1 MRNRLS
7 AGFLGLAAVVIFAL
21 SAAPLGALTI
31 NPASS
36 GLHDAQG
43 CSTANCILSGI
54 YSLSGA
60 PSVTGSFDIVG
71 TTLSFSIDLVAA
83 TMTGNDG
90 AVTAVDFANVNYSG
104 SFTVVDEGSNMFSF
118 LDQQATVAGTLTP
131 VGAGSPVAFDIFPVN
146 VTGNCSGTPGSSLA
160 CGLQFGA
167 GQGFE
172 IDVNGNPRFFRHTVD
187 VFSVP
192 EPGTALLLG
201 LGLSGLA
208 VNRRRS
214 VRFTD

>member
-7 AGFLGLAAVVIFAL
+7 CGYLGLAALVILAL
-21 SAAPLGALTI
+21 SAAPLSALTI
-31 NPASS
+31 NPSSS
-36 GLHDAQG
+36 GLHVARG
-43 CSTANCILSGI
+43 CSSASCFGTQI

-83 TMTGNDG
+83 TLTGNDG
-90 AVTAVDFANVNYSG
+90 AVTAVDFTNVNYSG
-104 SFTVVDEGSNMFSF
+104 SFTVDVDSATEFSF
-118 LDQQATVAGTLTP
+118 LDQDATVAGTLTP
-131 VGAGSPVAFDIFPVN
+131 VGAGSLVDFDIFPVN

-167 GQGFE
+167 GVGFE
-172 IDVNGNPRFFRHTVD
+172 IDVNGNPRFFNHTVNI
-187 VFSVP
+187 FSVP

-214 VRFTD
+214 VRVAD